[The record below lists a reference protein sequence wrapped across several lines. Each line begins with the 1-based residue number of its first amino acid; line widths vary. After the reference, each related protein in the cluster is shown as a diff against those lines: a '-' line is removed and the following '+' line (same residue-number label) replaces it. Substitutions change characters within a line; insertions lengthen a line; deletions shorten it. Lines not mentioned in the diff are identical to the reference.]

1 MVNVIQVNSLY
12 IPISLY
18 KMKFTKILE
27 SEPTTIYK
35 KGKLTLTDFLNYA
48 IQIGHN
54 VNNDPQHWIDEY
66 MLYASTR

>member
-1 MVNVIQVNSLY
+1 
-12 IPISLY
+12 
-18 KMKFTKILE
+18 MKFTKILE

-54 VNNDPQHWIDEY
+54 VNDDPQHWIDEY